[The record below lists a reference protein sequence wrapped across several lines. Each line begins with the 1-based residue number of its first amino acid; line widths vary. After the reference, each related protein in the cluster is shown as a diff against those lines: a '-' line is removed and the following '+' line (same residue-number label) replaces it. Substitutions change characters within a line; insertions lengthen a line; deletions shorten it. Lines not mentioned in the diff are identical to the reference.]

1 MSKRRLSDDF
11 DYVRKVARDKADSD
25 AATQAHLV
33 AQHYNARPEVGVEKR
48 QESTII
54 RLRSFNNWIKS
65 VLIGRHVRRGH
76 TVLDMGCG
84 KGGDLQKWARG
95 HIGYLVGSDIAEVSL
110 KQMEERYK
118 SMRNAHFKAIFIPLD
133 CYSEYLE
140 PKLPPNIRFDLV
152 SMQFC
157 MHYSF
162 ESEQKARTMLQNV
175 TSNLARGGWFIGTIP
190 DANWIVKKVRSLP
203 RGVHEIGNS
212 VYSIKFEDIK
222 YSEKGE
228 KIGFTPLACKYWF
241 HLQDAVDCPEYLV
254 HFPTFQ
260 KLASEYGLE
269 LRFKQNFHDFYQS
282 ASQEGE
288 NNELLRRM
296 KVVGGYDK
304 EMSKDEWEAAG
315 IYLAFAF
322 QKT

>member
-1 MSKRRLSDDF
+1 
-11 DYVRKVARDKADSD
+11 
-25 AATQAHLV
+25 
-33 AQHYNARPEVGVEKR
+33 
-48 QESTII
+48 
-54 RLRSFNNWIKS
+54 
-65 VLIGRHVRRGH
+65 
-76 TVLDMGCG
+76 
-84 KGGDLQKWARG
+84 
-95 HIGYLVGSDIAEVSL
+95 
-110 KQMEERYK
+110 
-118 SMRNAHFKAIFIPLD
+118 
-133 CYSEYLE
+133 
-140 PKLPPNIRFDLV
+140 
-152 SMQFC
+152 MQFC

-260 KLASEYGLE
+260 K
-269 LRFKQNFHDFYQS
+269 
-282 ASQEGE
+282 
-288 NNELLRRM
+288 
-296 KVVGGYDK
+296 
-304 EMSKDEWEAAG
+304 
-315 IYLAFAF
+315 
-322 QKT
+322 